1 MYCWLIL
8 TLQKLLNESKMK
20 SLQSQLNES
29 RIASQENAKLIQKF
43 QNDKLKLKGHLKI
56 TRENNQVLRNMVDE
70 LNKKVDDLKL
80 ENEVIQKQNEDS
92 ISNLEEFERERNAT
106 TWMNS
111 VLLNLSEL
119 TCRGTN
125 EKLLKTSMDEK
136 EQCVKQAQD
145 FAREGILSIMY

>member
-1 MYCWLIL
+1 
-8 TLQKLLNESKMK
+8 MK

-29 RIASQENAKLIQKF
+29 RIASQDHAKLIQKF
-43 QNDKLKLKGHLKI
+43 QNDKLKLKGHLKV

-80 ENEVIQKQNEDS
+80 ENEVMQKQNEDS

-119 TCRGTN
+119 TCHGTN

-136 EQCVKQAQD
+136 EQCVKRALD
-145 FAREGILSIMY
+145 FAREGILSIMN

>member
-1 MYCWLIL
+1 MYCWLIF
-8 TLQKLLNESKMK
+8 TLQKLLHESKMK

-29 RIASQENAKLIQKF
+29 RIASQEDAKLIQKF
-43 QNDKLKLKGHLKI
+43 QNDKLKLKGHLKV

-80 ENEVIQKQNEDS
+80 ENEVMQKQNEDS
-92 ISNLEEFERERNAT
+92 ISNLEGFERERNAT

-119 TCRGTN
+119 TCHGTN

-136 EQCVKQAQD
+136 EQCVKRAQD

>member
-1 MYCWLIL
+1 MYCWLIF
-8 TLQKLLNESKMK
+8 TLQKLLHESKMK

-29 RIASQENAKLIQKF
+29 RIASQEDAKLIQKF
-43 QNDKLKLKGHLKI
+43 QNDKLKLKGHLKV
-56 TRENNQVLRNMVDE
+56 TRENNQNLRNMVDE

-80 ENEVIQKQNEDS
+80 ENEVTQKQNEDS
-92 ISNLEEFERERNAT
+92 ISNLEEFEREHNAT

-119 TCRGTN
+119 TCHGTN

-136 EQCVKQAQD
+136 EQCVKRAQD